1 MRKLILSIL
10 LAGVAVSPALAQDRG
25 SRDDRDTVKAERQ
38 QAHEERG
45 QTRAQTQPV
54 QQAQP
59 VQQVQQAQP
68 NRTQQFEARQ
78 QRQAQG
84 ASGGFDRSRSDRGN
98 RGTFDG
104 QQQPQQQ
111 PPQQQLQG
119 RSGFDRSQTETRQ
132 QGQSYQGQRYQGQ
145 RYQGQRY
152 QGQGVQSQSYQGQ
165 SYQGQRQSYQG
176 QSYQGQ
182 RYQGQQSA
190 GNWDRNWRN
199 NQRYDWRRYRD
210 SHRSTF
216 RLGIYY
222 DPFGYGYRSFDIG
235 YRLQPNYFGQQ
246 YWIDPAMYELPF
258 PPPGTQWVRY
268 WNDALL
274 VDMYS
279 GEVVDVIHN
288 FFW

>member
-1 MRKLILSIL
+1 
-10 LAGVAVSPALAQDRG
+10 
-25 SRDDRDTVKAERQ
+25 
-38 QAHEERG
+38 
-45 QTRAQTQPV
+45 
-54 QQAQP
+54 
-59 VQQVQQAQP
+59 VQQAQP

-84 ASGGFDRSRSDRGN
+84 ASGGFDRSRSERGN

-104 QQQPQQQ
+104 RQQQQQQPQ
-111 PPQQQLQG
+111 PQQLQG

-145 RYQGQRY
+145 SY
-152 QGQGVQSQSYQGQ
+152 QGQGSQSQST
-165 SYQGQRQSYQG
+165 QGQR

-199 NQRYDWRRYRD
+199 NQRYDWRNYRNR
-210 SHRSTF
+210 HRSTF

-235 YRLQPNYFGQQ
+235 YRLQSNYFGQQ
-246 YWIDPAMYELPF
+246 YWIDPAMYELPY

-274 VDMYS
+274 VDMYT
-279 GEVVDVIHN
+279 GDVVDVIHS